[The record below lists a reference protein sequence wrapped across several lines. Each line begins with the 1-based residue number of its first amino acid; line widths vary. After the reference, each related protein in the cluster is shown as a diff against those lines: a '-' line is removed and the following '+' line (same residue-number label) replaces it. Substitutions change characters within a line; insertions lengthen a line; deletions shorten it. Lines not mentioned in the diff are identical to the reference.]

1 MRVSLKSTLVSTLV
15 LATALAIALTAL
27 DLRPAAAASE
37 GGPAAARQNAVD
49 ELSAARKKR
58 GRYRG
63 HAFPFAAVGAII
75 GGIASVAAAQRA
87 REVYYDDGYYAARP
101 AMVRRRSTPC
111 RRTMPRSIT
120 RPRRATILRLM
131 PMGRRAIATATDIV
145 NTRRMPSGRRTL
157 ANRAWRRPV
166 LPSPALPKC
175 PILRPAW
182 SAGRVSGAVF
192 RAEIPTPNIGTNF

>member
-1 MRVSLKSTLVSTLV
+1 MRASLKSTLVSTLV

-87 REVYYDDGYYAARP
+87 REVYYDDGYYAAPGYGP
-101 AMVRRRSTPC
+101 APVYAVPEDDAQVYYETAPGYDPAPYAYGAPRYRHGHGYRQHAPYAVRAPHFGQPRMAPPGLAQPRLAQAPHFAPRMVGG
-111 RRTMPRSIT
+111 PRV
-120 RPRRATILRLM
+120 
-131 PMGRRAIATATDIV
+131 G
-145 NTRRMPSGRRTL
+145 
-157 ANRAWRRPV
+157 
-166 LPSPALPKC
+166 
-175 PILRPAW
+175 
-182 SAGRVSGAVF
+182 GRVPGGN
-192 RAEIPTPNIGTNF
+192 PNAKHRH